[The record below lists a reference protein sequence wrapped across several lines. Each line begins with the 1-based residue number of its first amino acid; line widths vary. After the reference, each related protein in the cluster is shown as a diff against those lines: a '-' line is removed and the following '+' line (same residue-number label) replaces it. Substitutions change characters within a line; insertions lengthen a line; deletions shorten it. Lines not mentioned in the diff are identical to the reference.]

1 VRKAWG
7 SERPVCLRVCPRI
20 TRLIGRKVLPSYT
33 SNTMFHFSL
42 FADSYRDPTLVT
54 QSTSSSALST
64 PPPFS
69 PLPPV
74 LSAHRQR
81 FSTMETQNGGFLSS
95 LFNSSMFRLV
105 MSRPDAVASLA
116 DVTTDSVATAVAS
129 NALQLI
135 TETPEAVGN
144 VDSVI
149 ETATMAA
156 SGPGRGVR
164 NVFTYVTSPWAVL
177 CLFMVSVLETPRL
190 LLLFPL
196 AFPQPLFVCF
206 S

>member
-1 VRKAWG
+1 VFEG
-7 SERPVCLRVCPRI
+7 
-20 TRLIGRKVLPSYT
+20 LPKNYPSDREEGVAKLYQYY
-33 SNTMFHFSL
+33 TMFHFSL

-54 QSTSSSALST
+54 QEHLFLRTFHP

-144 VDSVI
+144 VDSVV